1 MENINSINIRNN
13 EKQGSSNR
21 FSRFYSVANEWY
33 FSVREE
39 EDQGPYS
46 SRLAAE
52 NNLKKYLL
60 NKEHFKLN
68 KMQVIINN
76 LKFI

>member
-1 MENINSINIRNN
+1 MQINNSINIRNN
-13 EKQGSSNR
+13 ETQDSSNC

-33 FSVREE
+33 FSVREG
-39 EDQGPYS
+39 EDKGPYT

-52 NNLKKYLL
+52 NNLKRYLL
-60 NKEHFKLN
+60 NKEHFELN
-68 KMQVIINN
+68 KMQIIINN